1 MSATA
6 KTAKTAGKPAPRENP
21 LSEFVWVATD
31 KRGKTLKGEM
41 SAKSVNFVR
50 AELRKQ
56 GMNPGTIKP
65 KGKPLLGGAGKTVSA
80 SDITFFSRQMATMMA
95 SGVPMVQSLEILAS
109 GQKNPKFASLLKSLR
124 DEVSGGSAF
133 SESLK
138 LHPMHF
144 NELYRNLVKAGEG
157 AGVLDTVLDTL
168 ATYLERIEALKGKV
182 KKALFY
188 PAAVF
193 AVGMI
198 VSLILLMYVIP
209 QFKTT
214 FEGFGADLPAF
225 TQLYVDASDFLLN
238 NWWWLFGAA
247 GAAGFAFV
255 MSYKGSVNLQRT
267 MDRFLLKAPVLGQVM
282 HMSAISRFAR
292 TLALTFKAG
301 VPLVEALDTVAGA
314 TGSIVYDEAVAKVRD
329 DVAVGYSL
337 NLAMK
342 QVDMFPPMVVQMVG
356 IGEEAGAL
364 DAMLFKV
371 AEYYE
376 QEVNN
381 AVDALTS
388 LLEPLIMVVLGVM
401 VGGMVV
407 AMYLPIFKLAMT
419 VG

>member
-65 KGKPLLGGAGKTVSA
+65 KGKPLFGSSGKTISGA
-80 SDITFFSRQMATMMA
+80 EITFFSRQMATMMA
-95 SGVPMVQSLEILAS
+95 SGVPMVQALEILS
-109 GQKNPKFASLLKSLR
+109 NGQKNPRFANMIKALR
-124 DEVSGGSAF
+124 DDVSGGSAF
-133 SESLK
+133 SEALK
-138 LHPMHF
+138 AFPIQF
-144 NELYRNLVKAGEG
+144 NDLYRNLVKAGEG

-168 ATYLERIEALKGKV
+168 ATYLERIQALKGKI

-188 PAAVF
+188 PAGVM
-193 AVGMI
+193 AVGLI
-198 VSLILLMYVIP
+198 VSLILLIYVIP
-209 QFKTT
+209 QFKET
-214 FEGFGADLPAF
+214 FASFGAELPAF
-225 TQLYVDASDFLLN
+225 TQLYVSASEFTVA
-238 NWWWLFGAA
+238 NWWWMLGASLAAVFGLRLL
-247 GAAGFAFV
+247 
-255 MSYKGSVNLQRT
+255 YKASRDFQRT
-267 MDRFLLKAPVLGQVM
+267 VDRLALKIPVLGQVL

-314 TGSIVYDEAVAKVRD
+314 TGSIMYDEAVAKVRD

-342 QVDMFPPMVVQMVG
+342 QIGIFPPMVVQMVG
-356 IGEEAGAL
+356 IGEESGAL
-364 DAMLFKV
+364 DSMLFKV
-371 AEYYE
+371 AEFYE

-381 AVDALTS
+381 AVDAMTS
-388 LLEPLIMVVLGVM
+388 LMEPFIIVVLGTL
-401 VGGMVV
+401 VGGMVI
-407 AMYLPIFKLAMT
+407 AMYLPIFKLGMA
-419 VG
+419 V

>member
-6 KTAKTAGKPAPRENP
+6 RSAKTTGKPAPRENP

-41 SAKSVNFVR
+41 SAKSANFVR

-56 GMNPGTIKP
+56 GMNPGAIKTKP
-65 KGKPLLGGAGKTVSA
+65 KPLFGSAGKTVSA
-80 SDITFFSRQMATMMA
+80 SEITFFSRQMATMMA
-95 SGVPMVQSLEILAS
+95 SGVPMVQALEILS
-109 GQKNPKFASLLKSLR
+109 NGQKNPRFAKMIKSLR
-124 DEVSGGSAF
+124 DDVSGGNAF
-133 SESLK
+133 SEALK
-138 LHPMHF
+138 AHPVQF
-144 NELYRNLVKAGEG
+144 SELYRNLVRAGEG
-157 AGVLDTVLDTL
+157 AGVLDTVLSTL
-168 ATYLERIEALKGKV
+168 ATYLERIQALKGKI

-188 PAAVF
+188 PAAVL

-198 VSLILLMYVIP
+198 VSLILLMFVIP
-209 QFKTT
+209 QFKST
-214 FEGFGADLPAF
+214 FSSFGADLPAF
-225 TQLYVDASDFLLN
+225 TQLYVDLSDFMLG
-238 NWWWLFGAA
+238 NWWWMLGVAA
-247 GAAGFAFV
+247 ATGFAFV
-255 MSYKGSVNLQRT
+255 FSYKASTNLQRT
-267 MDRFLLKAPVLGQVM
+267 VDRIGLKVPVIGMILNQ
-282 HMSAISRFAR
+282 SAISRFAR

-342 QVDMFPPMVVQMVG
+342 QVGIFPPMVVQMVG
-356 IGEEAGAL
+356 IGEESGAL

-376 QEVNN
+376 QEVDN
-381 AVDALTS
+381 AVDAMTS
-388 LLEPLIMVVLGVM
+388 LIEPFIIVILGVL

-407 AMYLPIFKLAMT
+407 AMYLPIFKLGQAI
-419 VG
+419 

>member
-65 KGKPLLGGAGKTVSA
+65 KGKPLFGSSGKTISGQE
-80 SDITFFSRQMATMMA
+80 ITFFSRQMATMMA
-95 SGVPMVQSLEILAS
+95 SGVPMVQALEILS
-109 GQKNPKFASLLKSLR
+109 NGQKNPRFANMIKALR
-124 DEVSGGSAF
+124 DDVSGGSAF
-133 SESLK
+133 SEALK
-138 LHPMHF
+138 AFPIQF
-144 NELYRNLVKAGEG
+144 NDLYRNLVKAGEG

-168 ATYLERIEALKGKV
+168 ATYLERIQALKGKI

-188 PAAVF
+188 PAGVL
-193 AVGMI
+193 AVGVV
-198 VSLILLMYVIP
+198 VSLILLLYVIP
-209 QFKTT
+209 QFEAT
-214 FEGFGADLPAF
+214 FASFGAELPAF
-225 TQLYVDASDFLLN
+225 TQLYVNASKFTTQ
-238 NWWWLFGAA
+238 NWWWMLGMTLGTVFGL
-247 GAAGFAFV
+247 G
-255 MSYKGSVNLQRT
+255 MLYKASRDFQRT
-267 MDRFLLKAPVLGQVM
+267 VDRLGLKIPVLGQIL

-314 TGSIVYDEAVAKVRD
+314 TGSILYDEAVAKIRD

-342 QVDMFPPMVVQMVG
+342 QIGIFPPMVVQMVG
-356 IGEEAGAL
+356 IGEESGAL
-364 DAMLFKV
+364 DSMLFKV
-371 AEYYE
+371 AEFYE
-376 QEVNN
+376 NEVNN
-381 AVDALTS
+381 AVDAMTS
-388 LLEPLIMVVLGVM
+388 LMEPFIIVVLGTL
-401 VGGMVV
+401 VGGMVI
-407 AMYLPIFKLAMT
+407 AMYLPIFKLGMA
-419 VG
+419 V

>member
-6 KTAKTAGKPAPRENP
+6 KTAKGAKPAPRENP
-21 LSEFVWVATD
+21 LSEFVYTATD
-31 KRGKTLKGEM
+31 RRGKTIKGEM
-41 SAKSVNFVR
+41 SAKSANFVKS
-50 AELRKQ
+50 ELRRQ
-56 GMNPGTIKP
+56 GMNPDVVKP
-65 KGKPLLGGAGKTVSA
+65 KPKPLFGAGGGAISA
-80 SDITFFSRQMATMMA
+80 QDITFFSRQMATMMA
-95 SGVPMVQSLEILAS
+95 SGVPMVQSLEILS
-109 GQKNPKFASLLKSLR
+109 NGQKKANFAKMIRSLR

-133 SESLK
+133 SDALK

-168 ATYLERIEALKGKV
+168 ATYLERIQALKGKV

-198 VSLILLMYVIP
+198 VSLILLMFVIP
-209 QFKTT
+209 QFKET
-214 FEGFGADLPAF
+214 FQGFGADLPAF
-225 TQLYVDASDFLLN
+225 TQLYVDASEFLLA
-238 NWWWLFGAA
+238 NWWWLFGAII
-247 GAAGFAFV
+247 AAGVALV
-255 MSYKGSVNLQRT
+255 LAYKRSTNLQRT
-267 MDRFLLKAPVLGQVM
+267 VDRLVLKLPVVGQIM

-301 VPLVEALDTVAGA
+301 VPLVEALDTVSGA
-314 TGSIVYDEAVAKVRD
+314 TGSIIYDEAVRKVRD
-329 DVAVGYSL
+329 DVAVGYAL

-342 QVDMFPPMVVQMVG
+342 QVGIFPPMVVQMVG
-356 IGEEAGAL
+356 IGEESGAL
-364 DAMLFKV
+364 DSMLFKV

>member
-6 KTAKTAGKPAPRENP
+6 KNAKPAVRENP
-21 LSEFVWVATD
+21 LSQFVWTATD
-31 KRGKTLKGEM
+31 KRGKVLKGDM
-41 SAKSVNFVR
+41 AAKSANFVR

-56 GMNPGTIKP
+56 GLNPGDVKP
-65 KGKPLLGGAGKTVSA
+65 KSKPLFGSTGKTVSPQEV
-80 SDITFFSRQMATMMA
+80 TFFSRQMATMMS
-95 SGVPMVQSLEILAS
+95 SGIPMVQALEILS
-109 GQKNPKFASLLKSLR
+109 NGQKNPKFAELIKSLR

-133 SESLK
+133 SEALK
-138 LHPMHF
+138 AHPMQF

-168 ATYLERIEALKGKV
+168 ATYLERIQALKGKI

-188 PAAVF
+188 PAAVL
-193 AVGMI
+193 AVGFI
-198 VSLILLMYVIP
+198 VSLILLIFVIP

-225 TQLYVDASDFLLN
+225 TMMYVNASDFVVAH
-238 NWWWLFGAA
+238 WWWLIVVAI
-247 GAAGFAFV
+247 
-255 MSYKGSVNLQRT
+255 GSVVGLMFAYRASPAIQRNV
-267 MDRFLLKAPVLGQVM
+267 DRWMLKVPVIGEIM
-282 HMSAISRFAR
+282 HNSAISRFAR

-301 VPLVEALDTVAGA
+301 VPLVEALGTVAGA
-314 TGSIVYDEAVAKVRD
+314 TGNIIYDEAVSKIRD
-329 DVAVGYSL
+329 DVAVGYAL

-342 QVDMFPPMVVQMVG
+342 QAELFPPMVVQMTA

-364 DAMLFKV
+364 DTMLFKV

-376 QEVNN
+376 DEVNN
-381 AVDALTS
+381 SVDALTS
-388 LLEPLIMVVLGVM
+388 LMEPFIIVVLGTM

>member
-41 SAKSVNFVR
+41 SAKSANFVK

-56 GMNPGTIKP
+56 GMNPGAIKP
-65 KGKPLLGGAGKTVSA
+65 KPKPLFGSSGKTVSGQEV
-80 SDITFFSRQMATMMA
+80 TFFSRQMATMMA
-95 SGVPMVQSLEILAS
+95 SGVPMVQALEILS
-109 GQKNPKFASLLKSLR
+109 NGQKNPKFAQMIKALR
-124 DEVSGGSAF
+124 DDVSGGNAF
-133 SESLK
+133 SEALK
-138 LHPMHF
+138 AYPVQF

-157 AGVLDTVLDTL
+157 AGVLDVVLETL
-168 ATYLERIEALKGKV
+168 ATYLERIQALKGKI

-188 PAAVF
+188 PAGVL

-214 FEGFGADLPAF
+214 FASFGADLPAF
-225 TQLYVDASDFLLN
+225 TQLYVDLSDFTLK
-238 NWWWLFGAA
+238 NWWWMLGVAL
-247 GAAGFAFV
+247 AAGFAFV
-255 MSYKGSVNLQRT
+255 FSYKASTNLQRT
-267 MDRFLLKAPVLGQVM
+267 VDRLGLKVPVVGQIL

-314 TGSIVYDEAVAKVRD
+314 TGSINYDEAVAKIRD

-342 QVDMFPPMVVQMVG
+342 QVGIFPPMVVQMVG
-356 IGEEAGAL
+356 IGEESGAL
-364 DAMLFKV
+364 DSMLFKV
-371 AEYYE
+371 AEFYE
-376 QEVNN
+376 GEVNN

-388 LLEPLIMVVLGVM
+388 LMEPFIIVVLGTM

-407 AMYLPIFKLAMT
+407 AMYLPIFKLGAAI
-419 VG
+419 

>member
-6 KTAKTAGKPAPRENP
+6 KSAKNTGKTATRENP

-31 KRGKTLKGEM
+31 RRGKTLKGEM

-56 GMNPGTIKP
+56 GMNPGAIKP
-65 KGKPLLGGAGKTVSA
+65 KPKPLFGSAGKTVSGQEV
-80 SDITFFSRQMATMMA
+80 TFFSRQMATMMA
-95 SGVPMVQSLEILAS
+95 SGVPMVQALEILS
-109 GQKNPKFASLLKSLR
+109 NGQKNPKFAQMIKALR
-124 DEVSGGSAF
+124 DDVSGGNAF
-133 SESLK
+133 SEALK
-138 LHPMHF
+138 AYPVQF

-168 ATYLERIEALKGKV
+168 ATYLERIQALKGKI

-188 PAAVF
+188 PAGVL
-193 AVGMI
+193 AVGLV
-198 VSLILLMYVIP
+198 VSLVLLMYVIP

-214 FEGFGADLPAF
+214 FASFGADLPAF
-225 TQLYVDASDFLLN
+225 TQLYVSLSDFMLG
-238 NWWWLFGAA
+238 NWWWMLGVVL
-247 GAAGFAFV
+247 AAGFAFV
-255 MSYKGSVNLQRT
+255 FAYKASTNLQRT
-267 MDRFLLKAPVLGQVM
+267 VDRLGLKVPVVGQIL

-314 TGSIVYDEAVAKVRD
+314 TGSINYDEAVAKIRD

-342 QVDMFPPMVVQMVG
+342 QVGIFPPMVVQMVG
-356 IGEEAGAL
+356 IGEESGAL
-364 DAMLFKV
+364 DSMLFKV
-371 AEYYE
+371 AEFYE
-376 QEVNN
+376 GEVNN

-388 LLEPLIMVVLGVM
+388 LMEPFIIVVLGTM

-407 AMYLPIFKLAMT
+407 AMYLPIFKLGAAI
-419 VG
+419 

>member
-41 SAKSVNFVR
+41 SAKSANFVK

-56 GMNPGTIKP
+56 GMNPGAIKP
-65 KGKPLLGGAGKTVSA
+65 KPKPLFGSSGKTVSGQEV
-80 SDITFFSRQMATMMA
+80 TFFSRQMATMMA
-95 SGVPMVQSLEILAS
+95 SGVPMVQALEILS
-109 GQKNPKFASLLKSLR
+109 NGQKNPKFAQMIKALR
-124 DEVSGGSAF
+124 DDVSGGNAF
-133 SESLK
+133 SEALK
-138 LHPMHF
+138 AYPVQF

-157 AGVLDTVLDTL
+157 AGVLDVVLDTL
-168 ATYLERIEALKGKV
+168 ATYLERIQALKGKI

-188 PAAVF
+188 PAGVL

-214 FEGFGADLPAF
+214 FASFGADLPAF
-225 TQLYVDASDFLLN
+225 TQLYVDLSDFTLK
-238 NWWWLFGAA
+238 NWWWMLGVAL
-247 GAAGFAFV
+247 AAGFAFV
-255 MSYKGSVNLQRT
+255 FSYKASTNLQRT
-267 MDRFLLKAPVLGQVM
+267 VDRLGLKVPVVGQIL

-314 TGSIVYDEAVAKVRD
+314 TGSINYDEAVAKIRD

-342 QVDMFPPMVVQMVG
+342 QVGIFPPMVVQMVG
-356 IGEEAGAL
+356 IGEESGAL
-364 DAMLFKV
+364 DSMLFKV
-371 AEYYE
+371 AEFYE
-376 QEVNN
+376 GEVNN

-388 LLEPLIMVVLGVM
+388 LMEPFIIVVLGTM

-407 AMYLPIFKLAMT
+407 AMYLPIFKLGAAI
-419 VG
+419 

>member
-6 KTAKTAGKPAPRENP
+6 RTAKTAPKAAVRESP
-21 LSEFVWVATD
+21 LAEFVWVGTD

-56 GMNPGTIKP
+56 GLNPGAIKP
-65 KGKPLLGGAGKTVSA
+65 KPKPLFGSAGKTVSGQEV
-80 SDITFFSRQMATMMA
+80 TFFSRQMATMMA
-95 SGVPMVQSLEILAS
+95 SGVPMVQALEILS
-109 GQKNPKFASLLKSLR
+109 NGQKNPKFAAMIKSLR
-124 DEVSGGSAF
+124 DDVSGGNAF
-133 SESLK
+133 SEALK
-138 LHPMHF
+138 AHPVQF

-168 ATYLERIEALKGKV
+168 ATYLERIQALKGKI

-188 PAAVF
+188 PAGVL

-214 FEGFGADLPAF
+214 FASFGADLPAF
-225 TQLYVDASDFLLN
+225 TQLYVNLSDFMLG
-238 NWWWLFGAA
+238 NWWWMLGVAL
-247 GAAGFAFV
+247 AAGFGFAF
-255 MSYKGSVNLQRT
+255 SYKASANLQRNV
-267 MDRFLLKAPVLGQVM
+267 DRLALKIPVIGQIL
-282 HMSAISRFAR
+282 HQSAISRFAR

-314 TGSIVYDEAVAKVRD
+314 TGSVIYDEAVAKIRD

-342 QVDMFPPMVVQMVG
+342 QVGIFPPMVVQMVG
-356 IGEEAGAL
+356 IGEESGAL
-364 DAMLFKV
+364 DTMLFKV
-371 AEYYE
+371 AEFYE
-376 QEVNN
+376 GEVNN
-381 AVDALTS
+381 SVDALTS
-388 LLEPLIMVVLGVM
+388 LMEPFIIVVLGTM

-407 AMYLPIFKLAMT
+407 AMYLPIFKLGAAI
-419 VG
+419 

>member
-6 KTAKTAGKPAPRENP
+6 KNAKTAGKPAPRESP
-21 LSEFVWVATD
+21 LAEFVWVATD

-56 GMNPGTIKP
+56 GMNPGAIKP
-65 KGKPLLGGAGKTVSA
+65 KPKPLFGAAGKTVSP

-95 SGVPMVQSLEILAS
+95 SGIPMVQALEILAN
-109 GQKNPKFASLLKSLR
+109 GQKNPRFATLIRRLR
-124 DEVSGGSAF
+124 DDVAGGSSF
-133 SESLK
+133 SEALK
-138 LHPMHF
+138 THPVQF
-144 NELYRNLVKAGEG
+144 NDLYRNLVKAGEG

-168 ATYLERIEALKGKV
+168 ATYLERIQALKGKI

-188 PAAVF
+188 PVSVM
-193 AVGMI
+193 AVGLI

-214 FEGFGADLPAF
+214 FSGFGAELPMF
-225 TQLYVDASDFLLN
+225 TQLYVNASDFMVA
-238 NWWWLFGAA
+238 NWWWLLILLIGSIVAT
-247 GAAGFAFV
+247 GF
-255 MSYKGSVNLQRT
+255 SYRASPQLQRNV
-267 MDRFLLKAPVLGQVM
+267 DRWLLKVPVIGKIM
-282 HMSAISRFAR
+282 RDSAVSRFAR

-314 TGSIVYDEAVAKVRD
+314 TGSMIYDDAVAKVRD
-329 DVAVGYSL
+329 DVAVGYAL

-342 QVDMFPPMVVQMVG
+342 QVGVFPPMVVQMTA
-356 IGEEAGAL
+356 IGEESGAL

-371 AEYYE
+371 AEFHE
-376 QEVNN
+376 SEVNN
-381 AVDALTS
+381 AVDAMTS
-388 LLEPLIMVVLGVM
+388 LMEPFIICVLGVL

-407 AMYLPIFKLAMT
+407 AMYLPIFKLGNV